1 MSELP
6 PPPADFGPDN
16 PRPGSEETLRAAEI
30 RLLADRVGRFTDL
43 HNALASTVSE
53 RLTPDVED
61 LKDLVSALRQDTA
74 EQLAIQRAQLRQIMA
89 GVPEQAN
96 PPVNWPALNSVD
108 AALEWEKLGDWIAEV
123 FVPWYRVT
131 RTQLPDCWALH
142 PDAMLELSWLRS
154 AHVDAYLPTAA
165 PDRAATWHTRW
176 RPAVLLRLRE
186 VAPESSCPPG
196 EHLLTE
202 EQRARRDE
210 HGLPDDDSYEND
222 DYEASGQTPLPHEQ
236 LAERHHWQRFYEQAV
251 EADLAWRPEPEA
263 EAREAAPQ

>member
-1 MSELP
+1 MSDLP
-6 PPPADFGPDN
+6 PPSPDFGPDN
-16 PRPGSEETLRAAEI
+16 PRPGADETLRAAEI
-30 RLLADRVGRFTDL
+30 RLLADRVERFTTLHTDL
-43 HNALASTVSE
+43 AATVSE

-61 LKDLVSALRQDTA
+61 LKTLVDMLRQDTA
-74 EQLAIQRAQLRQIMA
+74 EQLAIHQAQLRQIMA

-96 PPVNWPALNSVD
+96 PPVNWPALNSAD

-123 FVPWYRVT
+123 FVPWYRIT

-142 PDAMLELSWLRS
+142 PEALLELSWLRS

-210 HGLPDDDSYEND
+210 HGPPDDDSVYA
-222 DYEASGQTPLPHEQ
+222 ASGRAPLPHEQ
-236 LAERHHWQRFYEQAV
+236 LAERYHWQRFYEHAV
-251 EADLAWRPEPEA
+251 AADLAWRAAPEPQPPQ
-263 EAREAAPQ
+263 AAPQ